1 MKALFSLLRSYHAG
15 NIDLRRKGAA
25 LPRLNHK
32 NGFNLERTDAGVVD
46 VAVSLLKSSTTN
58 DGR

>member
-1 MKALFSLLRSYHAG
+1 MCFSLLRSYHAR
-15 NIDLRRKGAA
+15 NIDLKREDAA

-32 NGFNLERTDAGVVD
+32 KMDFNLERTDAGVFDVD
-46 VAVSLLKSSTTN
+46 VTLLKSSTPN